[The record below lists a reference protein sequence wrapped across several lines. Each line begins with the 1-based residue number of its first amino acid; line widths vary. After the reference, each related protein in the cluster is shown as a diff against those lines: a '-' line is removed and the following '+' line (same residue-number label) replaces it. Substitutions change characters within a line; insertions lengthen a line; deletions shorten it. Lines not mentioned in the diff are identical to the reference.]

1 LIERF
6 YGESEKRMFFFVFH
20 SCADPQQGHIFHNG
34 VDICEL
40 DPAIY
45 RRQIGYVTQEPTLF
59 SASIRDNILFG
70 VEDET
75 TVTEEMIHDAAR
87 KANCHDFIMEFE
99 NGYDT
104 QVGER
109 GVQL

>member
-1 LIERF
+1 
-6 YGESEKRMFFFVFH
+6 MAFFFFFFFFTFLLLFTFC
-20 SCADPQQGHIFHNG
+20 SFSDPQQGRIFHNG
-34 VDICEL
+34 ADLRDL

-70 VEDET
+70 VEDESLIT
-75 TVTEEMIHDAAR
+75 DEMIHDAAK

-99 NGYDT
+99 KGYET